1 MKSGAGAIV
10 YGKILE
16 DLRSPWSWGPIESQK
31 HETYYRLVRS
41 RLIMGVDVSEERTR
55 SLEES
60 VKDMEVNVLEE
71 SLV

>member
-1 MKSGAGAIV
+1 M
-10 YGKILE
+10 
-16 DLRSPWSWGPIESQK
+16 
-31 HETYYRLVRS
+31 VRS
-41 RLIMGVDVSEERTR
+41 RLIMGVDVSEQRTR